1 MQAANPRAQRA
12 ANRSLIL
19 SELRSHRLA
28 SRVDLSRSTG
38 LEKSS
43 ITNIVADLLEA
54 GLLAEQERERSAS
67 SGGRRAVSLRI
78 NERFCSFLGIEIQP
92 RRYRAT
98 LLDLT
103 GAQIFR
109 DQGEVHAERD
119 GLDVTLRG
127 VYDRLRPAVDRLR
140 VPVAGL
146 GIGVPGY
153 INPVTGAISRSIP
166 LGLEDVEFLAPP
178 NPWGVRAWMENDAKC
193 CAWAQLIEPA
203 VGAPRNLLALLME
216 FQEANPILGQDAGVS
231 TGFGVVIED
240 RVYYGNRFASGDF
253 KSLFWRA
260 GHKGQV
266 GIQDDRLATI
276 RADDG
281 VYVSYLE
288 EVLLHFSPL
297 LSVLDPDRIVLCGD
311 AAPSTDRL
319 HALLDGSLA
328 GTWISQPDNAR
339 RIHVSRFGELG
350 VAVGAAGRLLV
361 SLFQPGPT
369 TLVDWETLLS
379 ARGVFR

>member
-43 ITNIVADLLEA
+43 ITNIVSDLLEA
-54 GLLAEQERERSAS
+54 GLLAEQERGRSAT

-92 RRYRAT
+92 RRYRAA

-119 GLDVTLRG
+119 GLGATLQN
-127 VYDRLRPAVDRLR
+127 VYQRLSPGVDRLR

-153 INPVTGAISRSIP
+153 VNPVTGAISRSIP
-166 LGLEDVEFLAPP
+166 LGLEHVEFLPPP
-178 NPWGVRAWMENDAKC
+178 NPWGVQAWMENDAKC

-216 FQEANPILGQDAGVS
+216 FQEANPILGQGAGVS

-240 RVYYGNRFASGDF
+240 RVYYSNRFASGDF

-266 GIQDDRLATI
+266 GILDDRLATI
-276 RADDG
+276 RADEA
-281 VYVSYLE
+281 VYASYLE
-288 EVLLHFSPL
+288 EILLHFSPL
-297 LSVLDPDRIVLCGD
+297 ASVLDPDRIVLCGD

-319 HALLDGSLA
+319 HAMLQGPLA
-328 GTWISQPDNAR
+328 GTWISQPENAR

-369 TLVDWETLLS
+369 PLVDWETLLA
-379 ARGVFR
+379 ARGAVR